1 MLTKTKTYT
10 PKEALA
16 GDPAWT
22 TPVKLG
28 RGRMPA
34 GGDAHCR
41 SLAAQGYRI
50 KGYDAPTSTSTAP
63 VEASEVVKTKATAGK
78 VIEEFTILY
87 DKNAYKAVGEDGKVY
102 GMPEVCNTCRVSL
115 VQNHCLNPT
124 ILGGIPVKI
133 VPR

>member
-1 MLTKTKTYT
+1 MLTTTKTYT

-16 GDPAWT
+16 ADPDWT

-41 SLAAQGYRI
+41 SLAAKGYRI
-50 KGYDAPTSTSTAP
+50 KGYDPPTSTSTAP
-63 VEASEVVKTKATAGK
+63 VTAADVVKSKPAAGK
-78 VIEEFTILY
+78 VIEEFVIFY
-87 DKNAYKAVGEDGKVY
+87 DKNAYKAVGPENKVY
-102 GMPEVCNTCRVSL
+102 GMAEVCNTCRVSL
-115 VQNHCLNPT
+115 VQNHCEAPT

-133 VPR
+133 VPV